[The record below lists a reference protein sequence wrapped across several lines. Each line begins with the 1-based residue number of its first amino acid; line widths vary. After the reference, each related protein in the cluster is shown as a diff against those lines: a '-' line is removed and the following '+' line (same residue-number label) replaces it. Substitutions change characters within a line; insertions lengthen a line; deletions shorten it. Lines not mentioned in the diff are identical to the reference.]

1 MGLQR
6 SRFSWQALRLAVNWP
21 RRGSGVQLSP
31 LVVSEARFPWRS
43 ESPLSLPKLRGSL
56 TIATTK
62 TTRPLT
68 TIYTLLGF
76 NGYSSVQNRS

>member
-1 MGLQR
+1 M
-6 SRFSWQALRLAVNWP
+6 SRDIGGYPVGGQW
-21 RRGSGVQLSP
+21 
-31 LVVSEARFPWRS
+31 ARFPWRP
-43 ESPLSLPKLRGSL
+43 ESPLSLVKLRGSL